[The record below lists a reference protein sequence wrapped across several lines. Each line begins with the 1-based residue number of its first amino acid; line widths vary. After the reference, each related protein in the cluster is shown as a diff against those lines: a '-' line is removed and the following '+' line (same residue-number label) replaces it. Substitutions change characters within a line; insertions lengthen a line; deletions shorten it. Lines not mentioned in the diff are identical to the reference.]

1 MPSNI
6 RYEFDKSARSPN
18 NRVAN
23 ESHVLSDKSIRVLRP
38 NYGHFYA
45 HTFSMIDK
53 KTGNVVP
60 ARSYYLEDPSET
72 VADLTGFAAYGY
84 VVITDATVS
93 KNVSISYQT
102 VGGQFTNA
110 DVVSLNRKLDQLALD
125 QRPVLW
131 KNVLNKPTGYPAA
144 PHVHSIYDTY
154 NWQHVVYVIER
165 LVQAQLT
172 GDEASH
178 DAIWRAINSLSSGS
192 NAELEKLKREFNAHK
207 DATGNVHRLTPDG
220 LGVYDKTTVDS
231 KINALRS
238 LLIQHTTATGN
249 VHQLTPAQLGVYT
262 IAKVDQLIAALEGR
276 VTELANKKA
285 TKEELTAKE
294 RELNDKIDAQVRSIN
309 QLITALRDSVY
320 TKEQTDTKDT
330 NIFNYLNSQDLMM
343 KAAVKRYLTGDT
355 AVLPAGNTYRQNG
368 AQFTATANDVLGVMR
383 GMGLNT
389 NTKLGKDIIP
399 ISTARFNELRWNED
413 GLYYGNVPDAA
424 TGTLF
429 IDPDEGV
436 DEEPTILN
444 GRGTKDKPLATIGFA
459 LAQGPAN
466 VNRTIYLKE
475 KKRHRIGRMPI
486 SMSADGS
493 ANYEEWP
500 SNQRFTTCQFRG
512 GHISF
517 YPYGPDHDALYATWT
532 GKSQDFARAGDYA
545 KLLPI
550 APTIEFRGFAPQTN
564 KANGLFVMT
573 HYLTYHERNTALT
586 FCECKL
592 ERNIDGKSD
601 GTGLYSRITTGS
613 GKTHAATSR
622 QVFTW
627 QNPITVNFRACQI
640 QTAPLVK
647 SPTDESVTFPSYIFA
662 PATEAQTF
670 VFREGDMTQA
680 LRGQSPFI
688 YFSNPGS
695 SLTLDWG
702 NNVSSDQLRSLIG
715 TGWNPGVIYFSGV
728 KSNRDMY
735 INVALNVS
743 PNPADVLDRV
753 TDGYQYGEFEWR
765 NGKGYGKFKDKSD
778 GSIKRVQLFPPIWAE

>member
-23 ESHVLSDKSIRVLRP
+23 ESHVLSDKSVRVLRP

-84 VVITDATVS
+84 VVITDASVS

-102 VGGQFTNA
+102 VGGRFTNA
-110 DVVSLNRKLDQLALD
+110 DVVSLNRKLEQLALD
-125 QRPVLW
+125 NRPVLW

-178 DAIWRAINSLSSGS
+178 DAIWRAINQLSAGS
-192 NAELEKLKREFNAHK
+192 NGEVEKLRRELNAHIG
-207 DATGNVHRLTPDG
+207 ATGNVHRLTPDG
-220 LGVYDKTTVDS
+220 LGVYDKSTVDS

-262 IAKVDQLIAALEGR
+262 IAKVDELIAALEGR

-285 TKEELTAKE
+285 TKEELSNKE
-294 RELNDKIDAQVRSIN
+294 RELNAKIDSQVSSIN
-309 QLITALRDSVY
+309 QLITALRNNTY

-330 NIFNYLNSQDLMM
+330 NILNYLNSQDLMM
-343 KAAVKRYLTGDT
+343 KAAVKRYLTGDEG
-355 AVLPAGNTYRQNG
+355 ALPAGDTYRQNG
-368 AQFTATANDVLGVMR
+368 AQFTATADDVLGVMR
-383 GMGLNT
+383 SMGLGNGV
-389 NTKLGKDIIP
+389 KLGKNIIP
-399 ISTARFNELRWNED
+399 ISTAEFNELRWNKD

-424 TGTLF
+424 TGVLY

-436 DEEPTILN
+436 DEVPTLAN
-444 GRGTKDKPLATIGFA
+444 GRGSKNKPLATIGFA
-459 LAQGPAN
+459 LSQGPAN

-486 SMSADGS
+486 SIDIDGTVR
-493 ANYEEWP
+493 YEEWP
-500 SNQRFTTCQFRG
+500 SNQRFTTCVFRG

-517 YPYGPDHDALYATWT
+517 RPYGPDHDALYATWE
-532 GKSQDFARAGDYA
+532 GKSPDHQRAADYA
-545 KLLPI
+545 RLLPI
-550 APTIEFRGFAPQTN
+550 APTIEFRGFFPQSN
-564 KANGLFVMT
+564 KINGLFVMT
-573 HYLTYHERNTALT
+573 QYVTYHDRGTALS
-586 FCECKL
+586 FYECRID
-592 ERNIDGKSD
+592 RNIDGKTD
-601 GTGLYSRITTGS
+601 GTGLYSRVTAGS
-613 GKTHAATSR
+613 GKTHDATSR
-622 QVFTW
+622 QVFNW
-627 QNPITVNFRACQI
+627 NAPITITFRACQI

-647 SPTDESVTFPSYIFA
+647 SPTDETVTYPSYYFA
-662 PATEAQTF
+662 PTSEAQNF
-670 VFREGDMTQA
+670 VFKEGDMQTA
-680 LRGQSPFI
+680 LRGPSPFI
-688 YFSNPGS
+688 HFSAPGS
-695 SLTLDWG
+695 SLILDWG
-702 NNVSSDQLRSLIG
+702 NNISANQLRSLIG
-715 TGWNPGVIYFSGV
+715 DNWNSGRVYFSGV
-728 KSNRDMY
+728 RSGRDMY
-735 INVALNVS
+735 TNLATNVS
-743 PNPADVLDRV
+743 PGPEDVLDRE
-753 TDGYQYGEFEWR
+753 TEGYQYGEFEWKD
-765 NGKGYGKFKDKSD
+765 GKGYGKFKDKSD
-778 GSIKRVQLFPPIWAE
+778 GSIKRIQLFPPIWGE

>member
-23 ESHVLSDKSIRVLRP
+23 ESHVLSDKSVRILRP

-102 VGGQFTNA
+102 VGGRFTNA

-125 QRPVLW
+125 SRPVLW

-178 DAIWRAINSLSSGS
+178 DAIWRAINQLSAGS
-192 NAELEKLKREFNAHK
+192 NGEVEKLRRELNAHIG
-207 DATGNVHRLTPDG
+207 ATGNVHRLTPDG
-220 LGVYDKTTVDS
+220 LGVYDKSTVDS
-231 KINALRS
+231 KINALRA
-238 LLIQHTTATGN
+238 LLLQHTTATGN

-262 IAKVDQLIAALEGR
+262 TTKVDQLISALEGR

-294 RELNDKIDAQVRSIN
+294 RELNNKIDTQVTSLN
-309 QLITALRDSVY
+309 QLITALRNTTY

-355 AVLPAGNTYRQNG
+355 TVLPNGNTYRQNG
-368 AQFTATANDVLGVMR
+368 AQFTATVNDVLGVMR
-383 GMGLNT
+383 GMGLNP

-399 ISTARFNELRWNED
+399 ISTARFNELRWNDD

-475 KKRHRIGRMPI
+475 KKRHRIGKMPI
-486 SMSADGS
+486 SMNADGS

-500 SNQRFTTCQFRG
+500 SNQRFTVCYFRG

-517 YPYGPDHDALYATWT
+517 LPYGPDHDAIYATWT
-532 GKSQDFARAGDYA
+532 GKSQDFARASDYA
-545 KLLPI
+545 RLLPI

-573 HYLTYHERNTALT
+573 HYLTNHDRGTALS
-586 FCECKL
+586 FYECKL
-592 ERNIDGKSD
+592 ERNIDNTTN
-601 GTGLYSRITTGS
+601 GTGLYSRITAGS
-613 GKTHAATSR
+613 GKTHGATSR
-622 QVFTW
+622 MVFTW
-627 QNPITVNFRACQI
+627 QSPITVNFRACQI

-647 SPTDESVTFPSYIFA
+647 SPTDESVTYPSYFFA
-662 PATEAQTF
+662 PSSESQTF
-670 VFREGDMTQA
+670 VFREGNMTQA

-695 SLTLDWG
+695 SLVLDWG
-702 NNVSSDQLRSLIG
+702 ANVESDQLRALIG
-715 TGWNPGVIYFSGV
+715 TGWNPGVVYFSGV
-728 KSNRDMY
+728 RSNRDMY
-735 INVALNVS
+735 INLAVNVS
-743 PNPADVLDRV
+743 PNPADVLDQV
-753 TDGYQYGEFEWR
+753 TDGYQYAEFEWR